1 MGKGDKFVNSPFGP
15 TDVKNPKGTPRRPRT
30 RAWTAPN
37 RLLVSENGWPFR
49 RFGGGAGSGGGA
61 PRPSRARLC
70 APTNASPS
78 RPDPPTLIRRRLVA
92 SDHQRPR
99 QAALQR
105 RKTAEKRLKET
116 GKALLPREAAHR
128 RQQGRSTR
136 RSEPARPILG
146 RAGAVSLTRPACDQL
161 APSQMR
167 VGERGAGGL
176 GADWAAR
183 AVGHRAE
190 CAAGWPLRAGE
201 GKRGRASGRRRAA
214 RRPVSAGC
222 APKPSSSAW
231 EQLMPP
237 SACWRRAGGG
247 VGDRGR
253 DLVAGAAVG
262 AALTGRAR
270 CLGAPGVVRA
280 RKNAPLRA
288 CALPGPSPI
297 LNS

>member
-1 MGKGDKFVNSPFGP
+1 MR
-15 TDVKNPKGTPRRPRT
+15 GTYIDRYDSST
-30 RAWTAPN
+30 
-37 RLLVSENGWPFR
+37 
-49 RFGGGAGSGGGA
+49 
-61 PRPSRARLC
+61 RPSRARLC

-78 RPDPPTLIRRRLVA
+78 RPDPPTLIRRRLVD
-92 SDHQRPR
+92 SDHRRPR

-176 GADWAAR
+176 GADWAAG
-183 AVGHRAE
+183 ATGSRAE
-190 CAAGWPLRAGE
+190 CATGRPLRAGE

-237 SACWRRAGGG
+237 GACWRRAGGG

-253 DLVAGAAVG
+253 APVAAGAAG
-262 AALTGRAR
+262 AVQTAR
-270 CLGAPGVVRA
+270 DVCVRTLAIRRA
-280 RKNAPLRA
+280 RKSGRRRPAPARGA
-288 CALPGPSPI
+288 PSPASPSDRPNI
-297 LNS
+297 PV